1 MELLEATRETWSN
14 PNMRHAA
21 IVHVPIA
28 LAILG
33 VLLAIA
39 SACAGGRN
47 LTLRWVTIITYL
59 LLVGAVFAASQSGE
73 LAEDAL
79 KANLAS
85 QARDLIHEHQVN
97 GEKLWLFAAGTTVIL
112 LLANIPKPALR
123 IAASW
128 LGVLAGLAT
137 AGWVANTARFGGAA
151 VYEYGAGTPFYKA
164 EPTRVFGPAG
174 SPRDAGASAGASSDS
189 RVEFFATQV
198 LPILETR
205 CLRCHSGAKPKAGL
219 DQTAVSRTLVGGR
232 SGPAIVPGRPEES
245 LIFQRIT
252 TMNDDDRMPPDG
264 PLAAEQIATIERW
277 IRAGAVG
284 Q

>member
-1 MELLEATRETWSN
+1 MELLEAIRETWSN

-47 LTLRWVTIITYL
+47 LTLRWVTIIAYL
-59 LLVGAVFAASQSGE
+59 LLVGAAFAATQSGE
-73 LAEDAL
+73 SAEDAL

-85 QARDLIHEHQVN
+85 QAREVLHEHQVN

-128 LGVLAGLAT
+128 LGVIATLAT

-151 VYEYGAGTPFYKA
+151 VYEFGAGTPFYKA

-174 SPRDAGASAGASSDS
+174 SPRDSSATAGASSDP
-189 RVEFFATQV
+189 RVEFFTMQV
-198 LPILETR
+198 LPIIETR
-205 CLRCHSGAKPKAGL
+205 CLRCHSGPKPKAGL
-219 DQTAVSRTLVGGR
+219 DQSTVAAMLAGGR
-232 SGPAIVPGRPEES
+232 DGPALVPGRPEES

-252 TMNDDDRMPPDG
+252 TMYDDDRMPPDG
-264 PLAAEQIATIERW
+264 PLTAEQIATIERW